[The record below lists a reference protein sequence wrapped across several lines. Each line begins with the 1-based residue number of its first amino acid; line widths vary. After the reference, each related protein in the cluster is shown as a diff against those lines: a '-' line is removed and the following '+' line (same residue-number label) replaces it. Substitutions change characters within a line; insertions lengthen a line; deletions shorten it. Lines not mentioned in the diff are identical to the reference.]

1 MKKQILQQVYGVQ
14 SELSAHAL
22 AKKLTKNDFEIQF
35 IEMDFCGLDL
45 DLLEKQISK
54 VSGPAKYLI
63 YVSLKDL
70 NVSGYPNIQKFMKLL
85 ETEPAIKQL
94 KSSVTIKLDHHE
106 RIVLPEKNKKNILI
120 TSALPSVNN
129 IPHLGNIIGC
139 VLSADVYA
147 RYCRIR
153 GYNAIYICGSDEYG
167 TTTETKAIEEGLT
180 FKQLSDKYHT
190 LHAQTYSWFQIDF
203 DIYGRTATPQQ
214 TEITQDIYKKLDK
227 NGHIFEDKI
236 TQLFCEKHQSFLA
249 DRYVEG
255 TCPFCGYEDA
265 RGDQCDACGK
275 LIDAIELIKP
285 HCKLD
290 GATPVPKESKHM
302 FLDLKEQQPALEKW
316 YKKASLDGNWSA
328 NSQTITSSWL
338 KEGLRPRCITRD
350 LKWGT
355 AIPREGYEHKVFYVW
370 FDAPIGYPS
379 ITANYSKDWEKW
391 WKNPENVKLY
401 QFMGKD
407 NVPFHTVMFP
417 STLLGTKD
425 NWTMLHHLSTTEYL
439 QYENTKFS
447 KSRGVGVFGNNVMES
462 GIPVEVWRYYLLSLR
477 PESSDAQFTWAG
489 FQAANNNELLANL
502 GNFINRVVKFVNSK
516 YKNVIPEYTPEEPEQ
531 ELVKEVN
538 DLLQQ
543 YINALENVKLRL
555 GLKLVMD
562 IATKGNTYL
571 QSNKIDNTLFTNNK
585 KRCDTVVAT
594 ALNLSY
600 LLSALIY
607 PYMPSTTE
615 GILRQLNLSH
625 RKITDTWENNELF
638 PGHTINKAEYLF
650 SRIEDA
656 KIEQLREM
664 YSGKQKGGAADA
676 SANTKEKK
684 KKKKSSAPAAVVPEN
699 MNADQK
705 AVHDK
710 ITQQGEVVRKLK
722 AENADASAIK
732 SAVDEL
738 LSLKKQFSELTI

>member
-1 MKKQILQQVYGVQ
+1 
-14 SELSAHAL
+14 
-22 AKKLTKNDFEIQF
+22 
-35 IEMDFCGLDL
+35 MDFNGLDL
-45 DLLEKQISK
+45 DVLEKSISK
-54 VSGPAKYLI
+54 LTGPAKYLI

-70 NVSGYPNIQKFMKLL
+70 NTDGYPNIQNFKKTL
-85 ETEPAIKQL
+85 EAEPVIKQL

-106 RIVLPEKNKKNILI
+106 RIVLPEKDKRNILI

-153 GYNAIYICGSDEYG
+153 GYNALYICGSDEYG

-227 NGHIFEDKI
+227 NGHIFEDKV

-255 TCPFCGYEDA
+255 TCPFCSYEDA

-290 GATPVPKESKHM
+290 GATPIPKESKHM

-316 YKKASLDGNWSA
+316 YKKASVDGSWSA

-355 AIPREGYEHKVFYVW
+355 AIPKDGYEHKVFYVW

-379 ITANYSKDWEKW
+379 ITANYTKDWEKW

-401 QFMGKD
+401 QFM
-407 NVPFHTVMFP
+407 
-417 STLLGTKD
+417 
-425 NWTMLHHLSTTEYL
+425 EYL

-516 YKNVIPEYTPEEPEQ
+516 YKNVIPDYSPEEPEQ

-538 DLLQQ
+538 ELLQQ
-543 YINALENVKLRL
+543 YISALENVKLRQ

-571 QSNKIDNTLFTNNK
+571 QSNKIDNTLFTNSK

-600 LLSALIY
+600 LISSLIY
-607 PYMPSTTE
+607 PYMPSTTD

-625 RKITDTWENNELF
+625 RKITDIWENNELIA
-638 PGHTINKAEYLF
+638 GHTINKAEYLF
-650 SRIEDA
+650 TKIEDA
-656 KIEQLREM
+656 RIEQLREK
-664 YSGKQKGGAADA
+664 YSGKQNASAADA

-684 KKKKSSAPAAVVPEN
+684 RKKKSSAPAAAVPDN
-699 MNADQK
+699 MNDEQK
-705 AVHDK
+705 AVHEK

-722 AENADASAIK
+722 TEKADASAIQA
-732 SAVDEL
+732 AVDEL
-738 LSLKKQFSELTI
+738 LALKKQFSGLTV

>member
-1 MKKQILQQVYGVQ
+1 
-14 SELSAHAL
+14 
-22 AKKLTKNDFEIQF
+22 
-35 IEMDFCGLDL
+35 MDFNGLDL
-45 DLLEKQISK
+45 DVLEKSISK
-54 VSGPAKYLI
+54 LTGPAKYLI

-70 NVSGYPNIQKFMKLL
+70 NTDGYPNIQNFKKTL
-85 ETEPAIKQL
+85 EAEPVIKQL

-106 RIVLPEKNKKNILI
+106 RIVLPEKDKRNILI

-153 GYNAIYICGSDEYG
+153 GYNALYICGSDEYG

-255 TCPFCGYEDA
+255 TCPFCSYEDA

-290 GATPVPKESKHM
+290 GATPIPKESKHM
-302 FLDLKEQQPALEKW
+302 FLDLEEQQPALEKW
-316 YKKASLDGNWSA
+316 YKKASVDGSWSA

-355 AIPREGYEHKVFYVW
+355 AIPKDGYEHKVFYVW

-379 ITANYSKDWEKW
+379 ITANYTKDWEKW

-401 QFMGKD
+401 QFM
-407 NVPFHTVMFP
+407 
-417 STLLGTKD
+417 
-425 NWTMLHHLSTTEYL
+425 EYL

-516 YKNVIPEYTPEEPEQ
+516 YKNVIPDYSPEEPEQ

-538 DLLQQ
+538 ELLQQ
-543 YINALENVKLRL
+543 YISALENVKLRQ

-571 QSNKIDNTLFTNNK
+571 QSNKIDNTLFTNSK

-600 LLSALIY
+600 LISSLIY
-607 PYMPSTTE
+607 PYMPSTTD

-625 RKITDTWENNELF
+625 RKITDIWENNELIA
-638 PGHTINKAEYLF
+638 GHTINKAEYLF
-650 SRIEDA
+650 TKIEDA
-656 KIEQLREM
+656 RIEQLREK
-664 YSGKQKGGAADA
+664 YSGKQNASAADA

-684 KKKKSSAPAAVVPEN
+684 RKKKSSAPAAVPDN
-699 MNADQK
+699 MNDEQK
-705 AVHDK
+705 AVHEK

-722 AENADASAIK
+722 TEKADASAIQA
-732 SAVDEL
+732 AVDEL
-738 LSLKKQFSELTI
+738 LALKKQFSGLTV